1 MRSFLARQTQRL
13 VVGSLC
19 SVIGLPAYAD
29 TTNAPQSLTFL
40 DSHRIWDKQAGFRE
54 PSGLAFVAGSGV
66 LWSVSDDTPAAF
78 RLEIGG
84 DLNGDSLEIPGLEDP
99 EGVAWDAT
107 GGRLLILSE
116 KAASVFVL
124 SIDSAGPATEVAL
137 LDMDNAQILVDAL
150 GGDPGVL
157 SPEGITLDPQTGQ
170 VYIVNERNPRILI
183 EISADLRKI
192 LSVDALLNTRGFWS
206 PLASDWHL
214 DVSGLSYDHRR
225 DGLWIASDVGKCVY
239 FLPLNGGL
247 ASKIDLAWTD
257 GGEVRRVDNAE
268 GISLNAV
275 GDRLFVVSDDGKH
288 SRVFSYSIE

>member
-1 MRSFLARQTQRL
+1 MRSFLARQTRRL
-13 VVGSLC
+13 VVGSFF
-19 SVIGLPAYAD
+19 SAIGSSAYAE
-29 TTNAPQSLTFL
+29 TANAPQSLTFL
-40 DSHRIWDKQAGFRE
+40 DSHRIGNKQAGFRE
-54 PSGLAFVAGSGV
+54 PSGLAFVAGSGA
-66 LWSVSDDTPAAF
+66 LWSVSDNTPAAF

-84 DLNGDSLEIPGLEDP
+84 DLNGPALDIPGLEDP

-124 SIDSAGPATEVAL
+124 SIDPAGPTTEVAL

-150 GGDPGVL
+150 GGDPGGL

-170 VYIVNERNPRILI
+170 VYVVNERNPRILI
-183 EISADLRKI
+183 EISSDLRTI
-192 LSVDALLNTRGFWS
+192 LNVEQLLDTRGFWS
-206 PLASDWHL
+206 AGVSDWHL

-239 FLPLNGGL
+239 FLPLNGSL

-268 GISLNAV
+268 GLSLNAV
-275 GDRLFVVSDDGKH
+275 GNRLFVVSDDGKH
-288 SRVFSYSIE
+288 SRVFTYSIE